1 MQTVHIKW
9 QALFSLK
16 IMKNKYFKMSSAAV
30 VIGALKVD
38 FKMSSAAVVI
48 STFRINY
55 IIYYLSSS
63 SLINLSDIIR
73 RKHAY

>member
-1 MQTVHIKW
+1 
-9 QALFSLK
+9 
-16 IMKNKYFKMSSAAV
+16 MSSAAV